1 MHRSLSARHAY
12 AVSVKIGRISVRSS
26 FVSMG
31 QFQLF
36 VSIPVLFVFVAL
48 PIGYHKARVGS
59 STYHFFKTSSQS
71 VSLLSWCLSALHFF
85 CCFSVAL
92 WVCVVFSFFPL
103 RSLCVTRCCLCNRS
117 VDRVEPY
124 SNDTSTRRV
133 SLFDLL
139 AVE

>member
-1 MHRSLSARHAY
+1 MLI

-59 STYHFFKTSSQS
+59 STYHFSKTSSQS
-71 VSLLSWCLSALHFF
+71 VLLLSWCLSALHFF

-92 WVCVVFSFFPL
+92 WVCVVFSFFSPAFAL
-103 RSLCVTRCCLCNRS
+103 RYSLLS
-117 VDRVEPY
+117 MQ
-124 SNDTSTRRV
+124 SIRRPGRT
-133 SLFDLL
+133 LF
-139 AVE
+139 